1 MAQPE
6 AGYAGD
12 VNPRKAY
19 DILSADADAVLIDCR
34 TTPEW
39 QFVGVPDLSPLG
51 KEVLLL
57 SWQAY
62 PTMDVQVDFV
72 DQVKARGVTP
82 DQPVLLLCRS
92 GARSRAAAIA
102 LTQAG
107 FEKAFNVA
115 EGFEGDKDG
124 EQHRG
129 QVGGWKVAGLPWV
142 QP

>member
-1 MAQPE
+1 VTQSA

-12 VNPRKAY
+12 VSPKEAFE
-19 DILSADADAVLIDCR
+19 ILSTDADAVLVDCR

-51 KEVLLL
+51 KEAVLL
-57 SWQAY
+57 SWQVY
-62 PTMDVQVDFV
+62 PAMEVQADFAE
-72 DQVKARGVTP
+72 QVKTHGVTP

-92 GARSRAAAIA
+92 GVRSKAAAIA

-107 FEKAFNVA
+107 FHKAFNVA

-129 QVGGWKVAGLPWV
+129 RAGGWKAANLPWV
-142 QP
+142 QK